1 MINWRYEQLLQSSFL
16 SENSKLFKMV
26 SALRRA
32 LETIK
37 KLRRSLKKTF
47 DFSHKKKNAPKRTLE
62 LFAIAVRIANLSS
75 EDGLFCRVK
84 YGHSR
89 VNTSSLCK
97 GDAAD
102 WKEHII
108 ISTFDYPT
116 DLIIEC
122 WRKKKSDPLKKFLGQ
137 IIITQNDLDEAVDG
151 NIKSWYSLIGRGKK
165 KEEIDGRIF
174 VCLTVPGKEK
184 KTTPQEV
191 QQPQQENTVQTV
203 NRTNQP
209 RNTPNVF
216 GVVDR
221 LNELRPDIHSTV
233 LMQEMVVDDF
243 TKNSQA
249 VERIVRGVDMQLR
262 ALEGKLKM
270 LERRGTNLFLKQEIE
285 RLMKETEEVLEAG
298 TKRIRQ
304 MGVDLN
310 STYDKDLQLK
320 MAQFNGL
327 LSRLMCQNEEFEKL
341 CQVASTRGLITST

>member
-1 MINWRYEQLLQSSFL
+1 
-16 SENSKLFKMV
+16 MV

-47 DFSHKKKNAPKRTLE
+47 DFSNKKKNAPKRTLE
-62 LFAIAVRIANLSS
+62 LFAIAVRVTNSHS
-75 EDGLFCRVK
+75 DEGLFCRIK
-84 YGHSR
+84 YGHSM
-89 VNTSSLCK
+89 VNTATLSK

-102 WKEHII
+102 WKEHIT
-108 ISTFDYPT
+108 ISTYDRPSGV
-116 DLIIEC
+116 IIEC

-137 IIITQNDLDEAVDG
+137 IIITQKDLDETVEG
-151 NIKSWYSLIGRGKK
+151 KIKAWYSLVGRGKS
-165 KEEIDGRIF
+165 KEQIDGRIY
-174 VCLTVPGKEK
+174 VSLSVPGKEK
-184 KTTPQEV
+184 MTQEV
-191 QQPQQENTVQTV
+191 QPPKQENPVQTV
-203 NRTNQP
+203 NRTTQP
-209 RNTPNVF
+209 RNPPNVF

-221 LNELRPDIHSTV
+221 LGELRPEMNSTV

-249 VERIVRGVDMQLR
+249 VERIVRGADMQLR

-270 LERRGTNLFLKQEIE
+270 LERRGTNLFLKQEID

-304 MGVDLN
+304 MGIDLN
-310 STYDKDLQLK
+310 ATHDKDLQLK

-327 LSRLMCQNEEFEKL
+327 LSKLMSQNEEFEKL
-341 CQVASTRGLITST
+341 CQSCQHTRTSHKQLICNIE